1 MNKRLNI
8 FIVTVFFISNSSCK
22 KDDVSE
28 NCYVC
33 STEVVSID
41 VCEEN
46 GNFIVD
52 GEVVEKDNG
61 ATLEDLIRAVEANT
75 DNNPDLEGIACK
87 RK

>member
-1 MNKRLNI
+1 MNKGVNFLAAI
-8 FIVTVFFISNSSCK
+8 FLIGILISCK

-33 STEVVSID
+33 SNEIESID

-46 GNFIVD
+46 GNFVVD
-52 GEVVEKDNG
+52 GEVIPNENG
-61 ATLEDLIRAVEANT
+61 ASLEDLVRAVEANP
-75 DNNPDLEGIACK
+75 DNNPNLEGVTCR

>member
-1 MNKRLNI
+1 MNRGVNVLMVI
-8 FIVTVFFISNSSCK
+8 FLISVIASCK

-33 STEVVSID
+33 STEVESID

-46 GNFIVD
+46 GNFVID
-52 GEVVEKDNG
+52 GEVVENENG
-61 ATLEDLIRAVEANT
+61 ATLEDLIRAVEANA
-75 DNNPDLEGIACK
+75 DNNPDLEGISCR

>member
-1 MNKRLNI
+1 MNKVNYVLLVFFVTI
-8 FIVTVFFISNSSCK
+8 FIASCK

-33 STEVVSID
+33 SNEVESID

-46 GNFIVD
+46 GDFVID
-52 GEVVEKDNG
+52 GEVVENENG
-61 ATLEDLIRAVEANT
+61 ASLEDLVRAVEANPEN
-75 DNNPDLEGIACK
+75 DPRLEGITCT